1 MNIHRDNLGRML
13 LYGKEE
19 QFKDETTTTTT
30 TRTMILNVR
39 RNVDGIPSH
48 LGLGFFSEST
58 LFLTFENNLIGL
70 M

>member
-19 QFKDETTTTTT
+19 QFKDETT